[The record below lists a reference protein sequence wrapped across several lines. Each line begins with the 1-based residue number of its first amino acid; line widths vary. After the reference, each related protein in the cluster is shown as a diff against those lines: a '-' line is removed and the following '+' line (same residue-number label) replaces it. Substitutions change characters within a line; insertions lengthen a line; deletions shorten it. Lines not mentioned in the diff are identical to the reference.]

1 MTPYDVGWGYLIN
14 YDHDFQRKEAL
25 LKIRETKPKKAVT
38 LERNTEDVGDVF
50 MSQFRGPDVEPY
62 DAIEQH
68 SNLSDA
74 FSGFS
79 IRADRVLTDGCTIGI
94 VSGRTNAY
102 YERRMISLAFIE
114 KEYAE
119 EGTEVEVLWGSPNGV
134 QKKIRATVARFPY
147 YNGEY
152 RNETF
157 DTEKIPHRY

>member
-14 YDHDFQRKEAL
+14 YDHDFQGKEAL

-38 LERNTEDVGDVF
+38 LEWNTEDVGDVF
-50 MSQFRGPDVEPY
+50 MSQFHGPDVEPY

-74 FSGFS
+74 SSGFS

-102 YERRMISLAFIE
+102 YERR
-114 KEYAE
+114 
-119 EGTEVEVLWGSPNGV
+119 
-134 QKKIRATVARFPY
+134 
-147 YNGEY
+147 
-152 RNETF
+152 
-157 DTEKIPHRY
+157 IP